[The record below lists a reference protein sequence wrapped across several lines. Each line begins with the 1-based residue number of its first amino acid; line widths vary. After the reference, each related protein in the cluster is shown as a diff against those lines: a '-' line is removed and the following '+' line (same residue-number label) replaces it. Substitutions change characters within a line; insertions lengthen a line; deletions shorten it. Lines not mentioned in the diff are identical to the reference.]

1 MRYFFLFLAA
11 AFLLAG
17 CSNNTVEFTGTV
29 LGGSTG
35 KVMISNSANEVIYQ
49 ADVADGKFHIN
60 KQALSQPGFYKIGA
74 LIAGNISRKHE
85 IYLEDG
91 SNYDINID
99 SKALDVYPDIKS
111 TSQKQTELSGYYNLL
126 KDAKAAARAKVM
138 ALDAQM
144 RQLGDLAVTAIERST
159 RMQQLRNLE
168 LDANVVDMTLLF
180 NEFIKKYPQS
190 ELTPYLMLNTEYQ
203 LNPVGYYEAFKK
215 LSDGAKSTDAGK
227 QLEEK
232 LKQLTRL
239 AAGGEA
245 PEIEGSTPDGKAIDL
260 KALNKKVIIVDFW
273 RALNSQSLRDHD
285 EMQKNMLPRYKS
297 KGLEVVSV
305 SFDDNRDKW
314 LAYIKKSYMTWP
326 QLSDLK
332 GEASPNAENWAITK
346 IPTYYLLDGNGR
358 IIKRCL
364 DYYELEVAV
373 NDYMAKH

>member
-1 MRYFFLFLAA
+1 MRNFFFLLAT

-17 CSNNTVEFTGTV
+17 CSNNTIEFTGTV

-35 KVMISNSANEVIYQ
+35 KVLISNTANEVVYQ
-49 ADVADGKFHIN
+49 ADVAGGKFHIN
-60 KQALSQPGFYKIGA
+60 KQALIQPGFYKIGT

-91 SNYDINID
+91 SNYEINID
-99 SKALDVYPDIKS
+99 SKGLDAYPDIKS

-126 KDAKAAARAKVM
+126 QDAKAAAHSKVM
-138 ALDAQM
+138 ALDMQM
-144 RQLGDLAVTAIERST
+144 QQLDDLAVTAIERST

-203 LNPVGYYEAFKK
+203 LNAVGYYEAFKK
-215 LSDGAKSTDAGK
+215 LSDGAKNTDAGK

-245 PEIEGSTPDGKAIDL
+245 PEIEGTTPEGKTIDL
-260 KALNKKVIIVDFW
+260 KALNKKVIVVDFW

-297 KGLEVVSV
+297 KGLEVVSI

-314 LAYIKKSYMTWP
+314 LAYIKKSSMTWP
-326 QLSDLK
+326 QVSDLK
-332 GEASPNAENWAITK
+332 GEDSPNAENWAITK

-364 DYYELEVAV
+364 DYYELELAV
-373 NDYMAKH
+373 NDYMTKH

>member
-1 MRYFFLFLAA
+1 MRNFFFLLAA
-11 AFLLAG
+11 AFILAG
-17 CSNNTVEFTGTV
+17 CGNKTVEFTGTV
-29 LGGSTG
+29 AGANSG
-35 KVMISNSANEVIYQ
+35 KLMIRNAADDIVYQ
-49 ADVADGKFHIN
+49 ADLAGGKFHIN
-60 KQALSQPGFYKIGA
+60 KQALAQPGFYKVNVTAG
-74 LIAGNISRKHE
+74 GNISNKYE
-85 IYLEDG
+85 IYLEPG
-91 SNYDINID
+91 SNYTINID

-126 KDAKAAARAKVM
+126 KDAKTAARAKVM

-144 RQLGDLAVTAIERST
+144 QQLDNLAVTAIERST

-215 LSDGAKSTDAGK
+215 LSDGAKSSDAGK

-245 PEIEGSTPDGKAIDL
+245 PEIEGTTPEGKTIDL
-260 KALNKKVIIVDFW
+260 KALNKKVIVIDFW

-297 KGLEVVSV
+297 KGLEVISV

-326 QLSDLK
+326 QVSDLK
-332 GEASPNAENWAITK
+332 GDASPNAENWAITK